1 MTVEVLSFGCRL
13 NTYEGEVMRGHAR
26 TAGLSDTVIVNTCAV
41 TAEAE
46 RQARQAI
53 RRLGREKPDATI
65 VVTGCAAQID
75 PAAWGAIPGVAR
87 VLGNVEKL
95 DAAHWVPDAPSAV
108 SDIMDARETAA
119 HLVTEFAG
127 RARAFVQVQQGC
139 DHRCTFCVIPFGRG
153 PSHSV
158 PLGAIL
164 DQCRSLIA
172 SGYQEIVLTGVD
184 ITSYGADLPGRPP
197 LGQIVRRLLALLPEL
212 PRLRLSSLD
221 PCEIDED
228 LWRLIAEE
236 PRLMPHLHL
245 SIQAGSDLILKRM
258 KRRHLR
264 ADVLAVARRARDLR
278 PGIAFGAD
286 LIAGFPTETEAAFA
300 ETLALVEEA
309 DLTMLH
315 VFPYSERAGT
325 PAARMPTIPKA
336 VRRERAGRLRAA
348 GAAAASRFD
357 ATRMG
362 RAVRV
367 LAETETR
374 GHCEHFRPVRLSA
387 PAVPG
392 AIVTATVTGAD
403 RDGLLAA

>member
-1 MTVEVLSFGCRL
+1 MTIEVLSFGCRL

-26 TAGLSDTVIVNTCAV
+26 AAGLHDTVIVNTCAV

-53 RRLGREKPDATI
+53 RRLGREQPGATI

-75 PAAWGAIPGVAR
+75 PAAWGSIPGVAR
-87 VLGNVEKL
+87 VLGNAEKL
-95 DAAHWVPDAPSAV
+95 DAAHWAPGAPSAV

-153 PSHSV
+153 PSRSV

-164 DQCRSLIA
+164 DQCRSLIGG
-172 SGYQEIVLTGVD
+172 GYQEIVLTGVD

-197 LGQIVRRLLALLPEL
+197 LGQIVRRLLALLPDL

-221 PCEIDED
+221 PCEIDDD

-315 VFPYSERAGT
+315 VFPYSERDGT
-325 PAARMPTIPKA
+325 PAARMPSVPKA

-348 GAAAASRFD
+348 GAAAAARFD
-357 ATRMG
+357 AG
-362 RAVRV
+362 RLGRPVRV

-374 GHCEHFRPVRLSA
+374 GHCEHFRPVRLAA

-403 RDGLLAA
+403 SHGLLAA

>member
-1 MTVEVLSFGCRL
+1 MTIEVLSFGCRL

-87 VLGNVEKL
+87 VLGNAEKL
-95 DAAHWVPDAPSAV
+95 EAIHWAPDAPSAV
-108 SDIMDARETAA
+108 SDIMAARETAA

-153 PSHSV
+153 PSRSV

-184 ITSYGADLPGRPP
+184 ITSYGARPARP
-197 LGQIVRRLLALLPEL
+197 AAARPDRPAPAGPAAGVAAPAALLAGP
-212 PRLRLSSLD
+212 LRDRRGPL
-221 PCEIDED
+221 
-228 LWRLIAEE
+228 A
-236 PRLMPHLHL
+236 PH
-245 SIQAGSDLILKRM
+245 R
-258 KRRHLR
+258 
-264 ADVLAVARRARDLR
+264 RRA
-278 PGIAFGAD
+278 AAD
-286 LIAGFPTETEAAFA
+286 AAFA
-300 ETLALVEEA
+300 P
-309 DLTMLH
+309 LH
-315 VFPYSERAGT
+315 
-325 PAARMPTIPKA
+325 
-336 VRRERAGRLRAA
+336 
-348 GAAAASRFD
+348 
-357 ATRMG
+357 
-362 RAVRV
+362 
-367 LAETETR
+367 
-374 GHCEHFRPVRLSA
+374 
-387 PAVPG
+387 PG
-392 AIVTATVTGAD
+392 GV
-403 RDGLLAA
+403 